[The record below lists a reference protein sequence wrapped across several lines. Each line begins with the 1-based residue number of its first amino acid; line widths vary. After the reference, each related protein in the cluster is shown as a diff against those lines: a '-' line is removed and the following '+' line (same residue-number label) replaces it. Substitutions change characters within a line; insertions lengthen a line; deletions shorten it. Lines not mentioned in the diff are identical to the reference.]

1 MTVSIRKGE
10 SVPHHV
16 GDRRSDPFF
25 AAMGL
30 LCVGMIVGIVP
41 AMESSAVQARRIMT
55 RLDPNT
61 AHRAAL
67 AELPGIGL
75 VAADKIIAYRRS
87 WAASALDAAGTTHN
101 RSLGPFAARSDLQEI
116 NGIGPKTIERI
127 SPYLA
132 FDGGGVDKT
141 AGAGLGASLS
151 PGQRHDERN
160 GA

>member
-16 GDRRSDPFF
+16 GDRRSHSFF

-30 LCVGMIVGIVP
+30 LCVGMIVGIMP
-41 AMESSAVQARRIMT
+41 AMESSAVQGRRIMT

-87 WAASALDAAGTTHN
+87 WAASALDATGSMRDRPH
-101 RSLGPFAARSDLQEI
+101 GPFAVRSDLQEV

-132 FDGGGVDKT
+132 FDGGDVDKT
-141 AGAGLGASLS
+141 IGTRLGPSLS
-151 PGQRHDERN
+151 PDPPHDERN